1 MWTNYITN
9 SNTASLFGRYTW
21 CRDYYHDLNA
31 SNSSAAENWTQKAFN
46 PFVVCNLPPMITKF
60 DVEIHVVREYEV
72 WVKECYLTITATI
85 RSVSGFGQVYI
96 GARPYY
102 GNEDTA
108 RYIDSISSPSK
119 TEANYDNIRLD
130 VDYWT
135 LLGQGFKTRLMTCA
149 YVEMGNGHP
158 NVCAEHEIKGLLP
171 VVVDAITNFFA
182 MLLGGLQKAWE
193 AVQNAVNVIVEWVKS
208 VFAQTRP
215 ILVEMIRTNL
225 ATEKIKEERTSNLQM
240 IFSLPFFN
248 WGLKWL
254 GILFSIFLFLW
265 LVPYS
270 VLAEDMF
277 EWAVQES
284 GKFTISLAYITE
296 TVCVMIVLMGEI
308 LGASALGPYAGPVVI
323 LFSLISIGWGI
334 FDLYLHLHDP

>member
-1 MWTNYITN
+1 M
-9 SNTASLFGRYTW
+9 
-21 CRDYYHDLNA
+21 
-31 SNSSAAENWTQKAFN
+31 
-46 PFVVCNLPPMITKF
+46 
-60 DVEIHVVREYEV
+60 
-72 WVKECYLTITATI
+72 
-85 RSVSGFGQVYI
+85 
-96 GARPYY
+96 
-102 GNEDTA
+102 
-108 RYIDSISSPSK
+108 
-119 TEANYDNIRLD
+119 
-130 VDYWT
+130 
-135 LLGQGFKTRLMTCA
+135 
-149 YVEMGNGHP
+149 
-158 NVCAEHEIKGLLP
+158 
-171 VVVDAITNFFA
+171 VVDAIMALGA

-193 AVQNAVNVIVEWVKS
+193 AVQNAVNAIVEWVKS